1 MGARN
6 RVEIVVVIP
15 AGQAPQPGGIGS
27 LESIHGHLKSL
38 KIRTQYS
45 TLKTS
50 GGRLLVMVFLAL
62 MMPSLKSSLSG
73 ARVCNCVQIILLK
86 VLRVTGRKPIYS
98 ISVSNIFRGTS
109 LPPTPNWGRFDHYA
123 HFN

>member
-50 GGRLLVMVFLAL
+50 GGRLFVMVFLAL

-86 VLRVTGRKPIYS
+86 VYLTK
-98 ISVSNIFRGTS
+98 SNGTTIAKALKQFPALNS
-109 LPPTPNWGRFDHYA
+109 C
-123 HFN
+123 